1 MHPGDDVHRLEFCHW
16 VSHNRELLPYILFTD
31 EVTFTRNGITN
42 THNCHNWAQDN
53 PHATVETNFQ
63 TRFSVNVWCGII
75 NDMLIGP
82 AIVEDR
88 MTGDS
93 YLQFLQNDLPEHLE
107 DVPLDTRRHM
117 YLQHDGSP
125 IHYTRKVTQ
134 HLNNMYPNRWIGQ
147 GSLIHWPACSP
158 DLTPLDFCLWGW
170 LKGEVYR
177 TKVDT
182 CADLVARINNACV
195 LIKDRRHELRRAT
208 LSTLQR
214 VHKCIEVGG
223 GIFENLL

>member
-1 MHPGDDVHRLEFCHW
+1 M
-16 VSHNRELLPYILFTD
+16 
-31 EVTFTRNGITN
+31 
-42 THNCHNWAQDN
+42 
-53 PHATVETNFQ
+53 
-63 TRFSVNVWCGII
+63 NVWCGII

-82 AIVEDR
+82 AIVEDQ

-93 YLQFLQNDLPEHLE
+93 YHQFLQNDLPEHLE
-107 DVPLDTRRHM
+107 DVSLDTRRHM

-125 IHYTRKVTQ
+125 IHYTRKVIQ
-134 HLNNMYPNRWIGQ
+134 NLNNTYPNRWIGRR
-147 GSLIHWPACSP
+147 SLIHWPARSP
-158 DLTPLDFCLWGW
+158 NLTPLDFCLWGW

-182 CADLVARINNACV
+182 CTDFVACINNACV
-195 LIKDRRHELRRAT
+195 LIKECCHELRRAT

-214 VHKCIEVGG
+214 VHKCNEVGG

>member
-1 MHPGDDVHRLEFCHW
+1 MAQRSPTTSTRRIASRLRFPQSRMWRTLHNDGLYPFHHQPVQHLHPGDDAHRLELCHW
-16 VSHNRELLPYILFTD
+16 LSHNRELLPYILFTD
-31 EVTFTRNGITN
+31 EATFTRNGITN
-42 THNCHNWAQDN
+42 TRNCHNWAQDN
-53 PHATVETNFQ
+53 PHATVQKNFQ
-63 TRFSVNVWCGII
+63 TRFSVNVWCCII

-134 HLNNMYPNRWIGQ
+134 HLNNTYPNRWIGR
-147 GSLIHWPACSP
+147 GSLIHWRSP

-170 LKGEVYR
+170 LKG
-177 TKVDT
+177 
-182 CADLVARINNACV
+182 
-195 LIKDRRHELRRAT
+195 
-208 LSTLQR
+208 
-214 VHKCIEVGG
+214 
-223 GIFENLL
+223 

>member
-1 MHPGDDVHRLEFCHW
+1 
-16 VSHNRELLPYILFTD
+16 
-31 EVTFTRNGITN
+31 
-42 THNCHNWAQDN
+42 
-53 PHATVETNFQ
+53 
-63 TRFSVNVWCGII
+63 VNVWCVIII

-82 AIVEDR
+82 AIVEDQ

-93 YLQFLQNDLPEHLE
+93 YLQLLHNDRPERLE

-134 HLNNMYPNRWIGQ
+134 HLNNMYPNRWIGP
-147 GSLIHWPACSP
+147 GSLIHRPARSA

-177 TKVDT
+177 NQSGYM
-182 CADLVARINNACV
+182 C
-195 LIKDRRHELRRAT
+195 
-208 LSTLQR
+208 
-214 VHKCIEVGG
+214 
-223 GIFENLL
+223 